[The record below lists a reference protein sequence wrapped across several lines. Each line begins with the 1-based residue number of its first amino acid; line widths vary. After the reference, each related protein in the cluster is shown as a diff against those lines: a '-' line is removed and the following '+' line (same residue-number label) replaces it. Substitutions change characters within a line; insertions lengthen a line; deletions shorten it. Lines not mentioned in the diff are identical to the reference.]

1 MRLRGWDKGL
11 LQRFATNMQSIN
23 IYKSYRSFLSHQHVS
38 VLSIQCLCS
47 NIQIKTGIN
56 RNGNEFNIVWMLFSC
71 DYCIREKIKRL
82 LNSVIKNVKIK

>member
-56 RNGNEFNIVWMLFSC
+56 RNGNEFNIVWMLFSF
-71 DYCIREKIKRL
+71 DYLIREKIKRL

>member
-1 MRLRGWDKGL
+1 MSMRLRSWDKGYVKPCL
-11 LQRFATNMQSIN
+11 SRFATNIQSIN

-56 RNGNEFNIVWMLFSC
+56 RNGNEFNIVWMLFSF
-71 DYCIREKIKRL
+71 DYL
-82 LNSVIKNVKIK
+82 MA